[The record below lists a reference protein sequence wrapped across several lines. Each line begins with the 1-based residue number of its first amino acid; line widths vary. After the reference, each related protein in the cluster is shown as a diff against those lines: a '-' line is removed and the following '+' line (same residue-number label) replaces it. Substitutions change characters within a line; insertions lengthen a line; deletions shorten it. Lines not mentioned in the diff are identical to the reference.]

1 MCVCVHICVR
11 VCVCLKKCLGDGVRS
26 RIVTVYVHI
35 CVYIYIYI
43 YYTIISVCVHVFII
57 YKQEYMRVHV
67 LHPFWSFL
75 WCHCNV
81 RGSAET
87 QEMSHVLDSIKL
99 HSFSRASIQSNIIN
113 KMSNTNKCSGSDNL
127 ITACACSGRQIVL
140 YHIIQLYIFVVIY
153 CT

>member
-1 MCVCVHICVR
+1 VCVCVHICVR
-11 VCVCLKKCLGDGVRS
+11 VCVCLKKCLGDGVRT

-43 YYTIISVCVHVFII
+43 SYIYDYISVCVHVFII

-99 HSFSRASIQSNIIN
+99 HSFSRASIQSNIIK

-140 YHIIQLYIFVVIY
+140 YHII
-153 CT
+153 

>member
-1 MCVCVHICVR
+1 MYIYIYVCVCVHICVR
-11 VCVCLKKCLGDGVRS
+11 VCVFKKMS
-26 RIVTVYVHI
+26 RRRRTYTNSYSI
-35 CVYIYIYI
+35 CAHMCIYLYI
-43 YYTIISVCVHVFII
+43 YYIYDYISVCVHVFII

-99 HSFSRASIQSNIIN
+99 HSFSRASIQSNIIK

-140 YHIIQLYIFVVIY
+140 YHII
-153 CT
+153 